1 MRTVNEWIADN
12 DDQAIPARVRVRVF
26 WKHDGWCAKCGR
38 VLPAGKWACDHIVAL
53 ANGGKH
59 QESNL
64 QPLCISPCH
73 SDKTKAD
80 VALKSK
86 NYKTNA
92 KHIGAMTK
100 RTKIQSAGFRKAAPQ
115 RTASR
120 PIVRHSQQ

>member
-1 MRTVNEWIADN
+1 MRAVEEWIGAT

-80 VALKSK
+80 VAEKSMIARK
-86 NYKTNA
+86 RA
-92 KHIGAMTK
+92 KHIGVK
-100 RTKIQSAGFRKAAPQ
+100 KPRTIRAWRKFNGQIVNAA
-115 RTASR
+115 RER
-120 PIVRHSQQ
+120 